1 MDIGLTHTS
10 RMIVS
15 EEQSALKLGSGDLRV
30 LGTPAMLAL
39 MEHASMQ
46 AVASQLPAGST
57 TVGSHIS
64 SSHIKP
70 TAIGKVIEATA
81 TLITVENRKLTFKVV
96 ATDENGTIG
105 EGEHIRYI
113 VDKEKFISKL

>member
-1 MDIGLTHTS
+1 MNIGLTYTS
-10 RMIVS
+10 KMIVS
-15 EEQSALKLGSGDLRV
+15 EEQSALKLGSGDLLV

-39 MEHASMQ
+39 MEHASML
-46 AVASQLPAGST
+46 AVASHLPAGST

-64 SSHIKP
+64 SSHVKP
-70 TAIGKVIEATA
+70 TAIGKAVEATA
-81 TLITVENRKLTFKVV
+81 TLIEIENRKLIFRVV
-96 ATDENGTIG
+96 ATDENGLIG

>member
-15 EEQSALKLGSGDLRV
+15 EEQSALNLGSGDLRV